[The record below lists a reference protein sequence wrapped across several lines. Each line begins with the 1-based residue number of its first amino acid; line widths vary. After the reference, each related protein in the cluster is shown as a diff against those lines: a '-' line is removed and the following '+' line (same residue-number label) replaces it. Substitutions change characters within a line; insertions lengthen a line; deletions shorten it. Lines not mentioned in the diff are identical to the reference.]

1 MTTLNDIIRGA
12 ARSNVLGASAFAE
25 SVRADLADEI
35 EKALT
40 EATGGPDH
48 TVVADARGVWTMRH
62 PIHERFEGDADG
74 LFDCRYNTLVQVAA
88 EQGAFSPGTRHRVEI
103 DRGVLVWEE
112 IE

>member
-1 MTTLNDIIRGA
+1 MTKLTEIIEGSLGYATPGMMDGSPAGGA
-12 ARSNVLGASAFAE
+12 LLARFIAGV
-25 SVRADLADEI
+25 
-35 EKALT
+35 LT
-40 EATGGPDH
+40 EATGGEHH

-74 LFDCRYNTLVQVAA
+74 LFDCRYNALVQVAA